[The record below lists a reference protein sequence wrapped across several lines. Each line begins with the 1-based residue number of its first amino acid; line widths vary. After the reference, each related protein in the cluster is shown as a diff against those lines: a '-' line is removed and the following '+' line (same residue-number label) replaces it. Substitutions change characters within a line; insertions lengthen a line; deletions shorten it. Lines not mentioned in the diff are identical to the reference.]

1 MVQHVSE
8 VDFNE
13 VVLKYEGVVLVDFWA
28 TWCGPCKMI
37 APVVEEVSNEVSNAR
52 FVKVDVDQNEN
63 LANKYQIS
71 SIPTLMI
78 FKNGTPVDT
87 LVGFMPKDSLNL
99 RAKYCTLLYPTCSD
113 ICCTGWLVSFS
124 IREASSSRF

>member
-8 VDFNE
+8 VDFSE
-13 VVLKYEGVVLVDFWA
+13 VVLNFEGVVLVDFWA

-52 FVKVDVDQNEN
+52 FVKVDVDENEN

-87 LVGFMPKDSLNL
+87 LVGFMPKDSLKAAVVKHL
-99 RAKYCTLLYPTCSD
+99 
-113 ICCTGWLVSFS
+113 
-124 IREASSSRF
+124 

>member
-13 VVLKYEGVVLVDFWA
+13 VVLNYEGVVLVDFWA

-37 APVVEEVSNEVSNAR
+37 APVIEEVSKEVSNAR
-52 FVKVDVDQNEN
+52 FVKIDVDENEN

-87 LVGFMPKDSLNL
+87 LVGFMPKDSLKAAVVKHL
-99 RAKYCTLLYPTCSD
+99 
-113 ICCTGWLVSFS
+113 
-124 IREASSSRF
+124 

>member
-13 VVLKYEGVVLVDFWA
+13 VVLNFEGVVLVDFWA

-52 FVKVDVDQNEN
+52 FVKVDVDENEN

-87 LVGFMPKDSLNL
+87 LVGFMPKDSLKAAVVKHL
-99 RAKYCTLLYPTCSD
+99 
-113 ICCTGWLVSFS
+113 
-124 IREASSSRF
+124 

>member
-8 VDFNE
+8 MDFNE
-13 VVLKYEGVVLVDFWA
+13 IVLNYEGVVLVDFWA

-37 APVVEEVSNEVSNAR
+37 APVIEEVAKEVNNAR
-52 FVKVDVDQNEN
+52 FVKVDVDKNEN

-87 LVGFMPKDSLNL
+87 LVGFMPKDSLK
-99 RAKYCTLLYPTCSD
+99 AAVIKY
-113 ICCTGWLVSFS
+113 I
-124 IREASSSRF
+124 

>member
-13 VVLKYEGVVLVDFWA
+13 VVLNYEGVVLVDFWA

-37 APVVEEVSNEVSNAR
+37 APVIEEVSKEVSNAR
-52 FVKVDVDQNEN
+52 FVKIDVDENEN

-87 LVGFMPKDSLNL
+87 LVGFMPKDYLKAAVVKHL
-99 RAKYCTLLYPTCSD
+99 
-113 ICCTGWLVSFS
+113 
-124 IREASSSRF
+124 

>member
-13 VVLKYEGVVLVDFWA
+13 VVLNYEGVVLVDFWA

-52 FVKVDVDQNEN
+52 FVKVDVDKNEN

-71 SIPTLMI
+71 SIPTLMV

-87 LVGFMPKDSLNL
+87 LVGFMPKDSLKAAIVKHL
-99 RAKYCTLLYPTCSD
+99 
-113 ICCTGWLVSFS
+113 
-124 IREASSSRF
+124 

>member
-8 VDFNE
+8 VNFNE
-13 VVLKYEGVVLVDFWA
+13 VVLNYEGVVLVDFWA

-37 APVVEEVSNEVSNAR
+37 APVVEEVSKEVSNAR
-52 FVKVDVDQNEN
+52 FVKIDVDENEN

-87 LVGFMPKDSLNL
+87 LVGFMPKDSL
-99 RAKYCTLLYPTCSD
+99 K
-113 ICCTGWLVSFS
+113 
-124 IREASSSRF
+124 EAVINHL

>member
-13 VVLKYEGVVLVDFWA
+13 VVLNYEGVVLVDFWA

-37 APVVEEVSNEVSNAR
+37 APVVEEVAKEVNNAR

-78 FKNGTPVDT
+78 FKNGTPVET
-87 LVGFMPKDSLNL
+87 LVGFMPKDSLKAAVVKHL
-99 RAKYCTLLYPTCSD
+99 
-113 ICCTGWLVSFS
+113 
-124 IREASSSRF
+124 

>member
-13 VVLKYEGVVLVDFWA
+13 VVLNYEGVVLVDFWA

-37 APVVEEVSNEVSNAR
+37 APVIEEVSKEVSNAR
-52 FVKVDVDQNEN
+52 FVKIDVDENEN

-71 SIPTLMI
+71 SSPTLMI

-87 LVGFMPKDSLNL
+87 LVGFMPKDSLKAAVVKHL
-99 RAKYCTLLYPTCSD
+99 
-113 ICCTGWLVSFS
+113 
-124 IREASSSRF
+124 

>member
-13 VVLKYEGVVLVDFWA
+13 VVLNYEGVVLVDFWA

-52 FVKVDVDQNEN
+52 FVKVDVDENEN

-87 LVGFMPKDSLNL
+87 LVGFMPKDSLKAAIVKHL
-99 RAKYCTLLYPTCSD
+99 
-113 ICCTGWLVSFS
+113 
-124 IREASSSRF
+124 

>member
-13 VVLKYEGVVLVDFWA
+13 VVLNYEGVVLVDFWA

-37 APVVEEVSNEVSNAR
+37 APVVEEVAKEVNNAR

-87 LVGFMPKDSLNL
+87 LVGFMPKDSLKAAVVKHL
-99 RAKYCTLLYPTCSD
+99 
-113 ICCTGWLVSFS
+113 
-124 IREASSSRF
+124 

>member
-13 VVLKYEGVVLVDFWA
+13 LVLNYEGVVLVDFWA

-37 APVVEEVSNEVSNAR
+37 APVIEEVAKEVTNAR
-52 FVKVDVDQNEN
+52 FVKVDVDENES

-78 FKNGTPVDT
+78 FKNGTPVET
-87 LVGFMPKDSLNL
+87 LVGFMPKDSLKAAVINH
-99 RAKYCTLLYPTCSD
+99 
-113 ICCTGWLVSFS
+113 I
-124 IREASSSRF
+124 

>member
-8 VDFNE
+8 LDFNE
-13 VVLKYEGVVLVDFWA
+13 VVLNYEGVVLVDFWA

-37 APVVEEVSNEVSNAR
+37 APVVEEVSKEVSNAR
-52 FVKVDVDQNEN
+52 FVKIDVDENEN

-87 LVGFMPKDSLNL
+87 LVGFMPKDSLKAAVVKHL
-99 RAKYCTLLYPTCSD
+99 
-113 ICCTGWLVSFS
+113 
-124 IREASSSRF
+124 

>member
-1 MVQHVSE
+1 MIFRALNE
-8 VDFNE
+8 MDFNE
-13 VVLKYEGVVLVDFWA
+13 VVLNYEGVVLVDFWA

-37 APVVEEVSNEVSNAR
+37 APVIEEVAKEVSNAR
-52 FVKVDVDQNEN
+52 FVKIDVDENEN

-87 LVGFMPKDSLNL
+87 LIGFMPKDSLK
-99 RAKYCTLLYPTCSD
+99 AAVIKH
-113 ICCTGWLVSFS
+113 I
-124 IREASSSRF
+124 

>member
-8 VDFNE
+8 MDFNE
-13 VVLKYEGVVLVDFWA
+13 VVLNYEGVVLVDFWA

-52 FVKVDVDQNEN
+52 FVKVDVDENEN

-87 LVGFMPKDSLNL
+87 LVGFMPKDSLKAAVIKHL
-99 RAKYCTLLYPTCSD
+99 
-113 ICCTGWLVSFS
+113 
-124 IREASSSRF
+124 

>member
-8 VDFNE
+8 LDFNE
-13 VVLKYEGVVLVDFWA
+13 LVLNFEGVVLVDFWA

-52 FVKVDVDQNEN
+52 FVKVDVDENEN

-87 LVGFMPKDSLNL
+87 LVGFMPKDSLKS
-99 RAKYCTLLYPTCSD
+99 AVIKHM
-113 ICCTGWLVSFS
+113 
-124 IREASSSRF
+124 